1 MKAVFIISSLPDI
14 LFVWE
19 DNGFAQHI
27 NQVLYEAGFID
38 IQQDMSQ
45 LDHSAMAQYFSP
57 MIASLTYMNDVG
69 NPYSSITCKDG
80 TIFVFQQVSAHR
92 TVNVLHCV
100 INLAFKS
107 RQFFIGGIDIITIII
122 IIIITFTIATIIVH
136 H

>member
-19 DNGFAQHI
+19 DKGFAEHI

-38 IQQDMSQ
+38 VQQDMSQ

-80 TIFVFQQVSAHR
+80 TIFVFQQVS
-92 TVNVLHCV
+92 
-100 INLAFKS
+100 
-107 RQFFIGGIDIITIII
+107 IDYSYR
-122 IIIITFTIATIIVH
+122 F
-136 H
+136 